1 MINHIHLFV
10 ISLLYAFTYGFSITE
25 VQPQKISVQEGKSI
39 VLNCIVD
46 SYYEWCTFKHNG
58 KKCDYE
64 WRRDVYN
71 VTELDCKDYYGRA
84 EYKGDY
90 DNYKCGIQLKFVT
103 PEDHGEWTC
112 EIESWVKRGKRGDGD
127 VARVRY

>member
-1 MINHIHLFV
+1 MINHIQLFV
-10 ISLLYAFTYGFSITE
+10 ISLLYAFTNGFSLIE

-39 VLNCIVD
+39 VLNCAVD

-71 VTELDCKDYYGRA
+71 VTELDCKDYHGRA

-90 DNYKCGIQLKFVT
+90 NNYKCGIELKFVT
-103 PEDHGEWTC
+103 LEDQGEWSC
-112 EIESWVKRGKRGDGD
+112 EIEEYNAGRTRG
-127 VARVRY
+127 